1 MPTTTN
7 INLLFVLKKQKQN
20 PMHIQLK
27 VVVTFYANMCVCVC
41 FNLATFYYLKQT
53 FLAIDI
59 YCWPHN
65 RFCLPHELSMFWYN
79 RFVFVF
85 RKFLMFQFICA
96 SKESVQHVFCTV
108 YHVYIDRREC
118 WEVRIIFHIDK

>member
-7 INLLFVLKKQKQN
+7 INLLFVLKKQKNKIVCTCSSKWLWHFMQ
-20 PMHIQLK
+20 
-27 VVVTFYANMCVCVC
+27 TCVC
-41 FNLATFYYLKQT
+41 FSLATFYYLKQT

-108 YHVYIDRREC
+108 YHVCIDRREC